1 LQLLTVRVQ
10 NLARIKKDNEQH
22 LANLAGN
29 KQTNIADMPIV
40 VYLGYSIHG
49 NESSGSGAAIALTY
63 YLSLKVPTKK
73 H

>member
-1 LQLLTVRVQ
+1 LQLLTDPKFS
-10 NLARIKKDNEQH
+10 AYKKRNNEQH

-29 KQTNIADMPIV
+29 KTNIDMPIV

-63 YLSLKVPTKK
+63 YLAVW
-73 H
+73 